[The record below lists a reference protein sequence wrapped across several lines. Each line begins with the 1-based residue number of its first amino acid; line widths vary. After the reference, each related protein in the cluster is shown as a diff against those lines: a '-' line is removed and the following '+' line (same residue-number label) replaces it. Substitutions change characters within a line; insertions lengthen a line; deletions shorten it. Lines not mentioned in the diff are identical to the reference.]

1 MGMFDEILQITEETQ
16 KQYVLRKSMTEI
28 QNPLQDTKVNNCIVD
43 TSFLDK
49 TFFTTTIA
57 GKQIAEV
64 YNYIFQNVRK
74 YLQTEQKVVF
84 PVLYQKEQFSWY
96 RGILPALF
104 RTLAM
109 ENTNFHF
116 KLLFLE
122 ENENDFIEQECNS
135 LDGYDVVYYSNG
147 KRYIETYETYNA
159 VCKRE
164 NTAAFMDNK
173 LVVLV
178 GGFGGIG
185 RLLSKYLLENY
196 RNIRLLIL
204 GRKRKEDVKE
214 LLAEYSNEQVL
225 YATADVTRYEQLNK
239 VIEQAKCETER
250 EVGCIFNLTARG
262 ITKQE
267 EMTVAHAIEQ
277 KREELYTESAV
288 VKLLGLKLSLIHI
301 SEPTRH

>member
-1 MGMFDEILQITEETQ
+1 M
-16 KQYVLRKSMTEI
+16 
-28 QNPLQDTKVNNCIVD
+28 
-43 TSFLDK
+43 
-49 TFFTTTIA
+49 
-57 GKQIAEV
+57 
-64 YNYIFQNVRK
+64 
-74 YLQTEQKVVF
+74 F

-164 NTAAFMDNK
+164 NAAAFMDNK

-225 YATADVTRYEQLNK
+225 YAAADVTRYEQLNK

-288 VKLLGLKLSLIHI
+288 VKLLGLKNIERIRMQNNCKMYILGSVTADFGMVNMSAYAASNLLAEEYCSHLPQDQVVFIGSSGWNNLCH
-301 SEPTRH
+301 

>member
-1 MGMFDEILQITEETQ
+1 M
-16 KQYVLRKSMTEI
+16 
-28 QNPLQDTKVNNCIVD
+28 
-43 TSFLDK
+43 
-49 TFFTTTIA
+49 
-57 GKQIAEV
+57 
-64 YNYIFQNVRK
+64 
-74 YLQTEQKVVF
+74 
-84 PVLYQKEQFSWY
+84 
-96 RGILPALF
+96 
-104 RTLAM
+104 
-109 ENTNFHF
+109 
-116 KLLFLE
+116 
-122 ENENDFIEQECNS
+122 
-135 LDGYDVVYYSNG
+135 YYSNG

-288 VKLLGLKLSLIHI
+288 VKLLGLKNIERIRMQNNCKMYILGSVTADFGMVNMSAYAASNLLAEEYCSHLPQDQVVFIGSSGWNNIGMNLKRNSEDMKEFFNQFDTSKSGFLEGFTDETGIMMLDNILTSGVGSCFAGINHEFKGLQYCIQIHLKKI
-301 SEPTRH
+301 CNWWLQVRNRWNW